1 MASEAPQT
9 EMAGPAAG
17 LLGGILPY
25 NRLGRG
31 SRPLVVL
38 QGLTFEH
45 RSLSALEAPFALWP
59 YRAFA
64 ADFTVFVVSR
74 RPHVPPG
81 HGMDG
86 FARDHAEAFR
96 SAFGGPVDVLGVS
109 TGGSVALQLAAD
121 HPDVVR
127 RLVIQSSACR
137 LGPDG
142 RALQRRVGR
151 LARSRR
157 RLEIGRLMLA
167 SVLPDTRAG
176 RLAARLAGTMFAA
189 TIPADPADAIVM
201 IEAEDAFDLE
211 PRLGEI
217 RAPTLVVAGTRD
229 YYYPVD
235 LVRRTAAGIGGA
247 RLVLYD
253 GQGHPA
259 HGPRFESDVRAF
271 LMEPEPAGPPAPPDT
286 PA

>member
-1 MASEAPQT
+1 MASEATQT
-9 EMAGPAAG
+9 AMAGPAAG

-64 ADFTVFVVSR
+64 ADFTIFVVNR
-74 RPHVPPG
+74 RPGVPPD

-86 FARDHAEAFR
+86 FARDHADAFR
-96 SAFGGPVDVLGVS
+96 SAFGEPVDVLGVS
-109 TGGSVALQLAAD
+109 SGGSVALQLAAD

-137 LGPDG
+137 LGPEG
-142 RALQRRVGR
+142 RALQRRVAR

-157 RLEIGRLMLA
+157 RLEIGCIMVA
-167 SVLPDTRAG
+167 SVLPDTVAG
-176 RLAARLAGTMFAA
+176 RVAARLASTMFAA
-189 TIPADPADAIVM
+189 TIPADAADAIAM

-217 RAPTLVVAGTRD
+217 RAPTLVVADTRD
-229 YYYPVD
+229 FYYPAD
-235 LVRRTAAGIGGA
+235 LVRRTAAGIAGA

-259 HGPRFESDVRAF
+259 HGPRFVADVRTF
-271 LMEPEPAGPPAPPDT
+271 LLESEPAAPPGR